1 MIERMELTIVGAGA
15 IGGIIGAHL
24 WRAGH
29 AVQLVDRDHAHVAA
43 IQAGGLEVA
52 GHAELVARVPACE
65 PEAVTG
71 PIETLILAVKT
82 LHTEE
87 ALRPLVSRLAPD
99 GWVISMQNGLEE
111 GKIAALVGESRTAAA
126 FLSFGGY
133 YDRPGRVV
141 YSGPG
146 TLKVGE
152 LDGRLTSR
160 ITALARVLSDFH
172 PTDATANI
180 RGHKWGKLLLG
191 TVYFATAMVDEDV
204 VDLLEDA
211 SIRRTLSGLVAE
223 GLAVADALG
232 VAVQPVDGFDPRS
245 LRGGESES
253 AGGARDV
260 GRASGVLAPHCH
272 DPRRGSGAISRSG
285 SAAPRRARSSARS
298 SPRPSAR
305 VVPSPACGRC
315 SVSTRPSR
323 PAPGRATGRT
333 STRWPARRAPS
344 PARARGG
351 RPPSPCGSAR
361 SARPRSR
368 RAPPR

>member
-52 GHAELVARVPACE
+52 GHAQLVARVPACE

-111 GKIAALVGESRTAAA
+111 GKIAALVGEARTAAA

-172 PTDATANI
+172 PTERDGEHP
-180 RGHKWGKLLLG
+180 RP
-191 TVYFATAMVDEDV
+191 
-204 VDLLEDA
+204 
-211 SIRRTLSGLVAE
+211 
-223 GLAVADALG
+223 
-232 VAVQPVDGFDPRS
+232 PVGQ
-245 LRGGESES
+245 
-253 AGGARDV
+253 
-260 GRASGVLAPHCH
+260 
-272 DPRRGSGAISRSG
+272 
-285 SAAPRRARSSARS
+285 AAPRHRVLRDRHGRRGRRRPPGGRGHPAHAVRPRRRGTGRRGCARRGRAARRRLRPTEPPRRRERVRRRRARR
-298 SPRPSAR
+298 
-305 VVPSPACGRC
+305 G
-315 SVSTRPSR
+315 TRI
-323 PAPGRATGRT
+323 GRT
-333 STRWPARRAPS
+333 GAALS
-344 PARARGG
+344 
-351 RPPSPCGSAR
+351 
-361 SARPRSR
+361 
-368 RAPPR
+368 